1 MAKID
6 LLLALIEGGIID
18 SDLKNCTG
26 HTFPHVNV
34 NISTDALCLAWAKDP
49 DFIKK
54 YPEAMSILVTNP
66 ISKFD
71 DEDTPA
77 RKQAK
82 QPLNDLEL
90 R

>member
-1 MAKID
+1 
-6 LLLALIEGGIID
+6 
-18 SDLKNCTG
+18 
-26 HTFPHVNV
+26 
-34 NISTDALCLAWAKDP
+34 
-49 DFIKK
+49 
-54 YPEAMSILVTNP
+54 MSILVTNP